1 MPGKILYLQHQSG
14 MQKITSLFIGL
25 LFILSCRTYH
35 PTQVQWSEYHLEQKK
50 SSVDADS
57 VANSTIQPYKNALD
71 SQMHVVIGRTIT
83 SLKAGKP
90 EGTLGDFFADAIREQ
105 TSAWLHAQVDI
116 SFFNSGGLR
125 IPEIPTGNI
134 QVTTIYELMPF
145 DNEAVIL
152 ELDGKTVLQ
161 ICEFS
166 AKRGGDPV
174 SGMRYQIRDNA
185 PVNIL
190 VGNEALDLNRKYM
203 VATNDYLAN
212 GGDNLN
218 FLKGKPIK
226 QTGIKIRDML
236 LDYFKTH
243 DQPLNYKPDG
253 RVQLQK

>member
-1 MPGKILYLQHQSG
+1 
-14 MQKITSLFIGL
+14 MQKRIIPALIFLF
-25 LFILSCRTYH
+25 LFACRSYH
-35 PTQVQWSEYHLEQKK
+35 PTQIQWNEYHLETKK
-50 SSVDADS
+50 APLQADS
-57 VANSTIQPYKNALD
+57 QSTVTIAPYKNALD
-71 SQMHVVIGRTIT
+71 SQMHAVIGRTVN
-83 SLKAGKP
+83 SLKSGKP

-105 TSAWLHAQVDI
+105 TAAWLHAPVDI

-125 IPEIPTGNI
+125 IPEIPAGNI

-145 DNEAVIL
+145 DNEAVVL
-152 ELDGKTVLQ
+152 ELDGKTVMQ

-174 SGMRYQIRDNA
+174 SGLRYQIKDNA
-185 PVNIL
+185 PVNIT
-190 VGNEALDLNRKYM
+190 VNGMPLDPDKKYT

-218 FLKGKPIK
+218 FMKGKPLK
-226 QTGIKIRDML
+226 QTNIKIRDML

-253 RVQLQK
+253 RVQIQK